1 MLTLEQEIAPEL
13 RRLRR
18 EAVAKGLLTEE
29 QMRELEQKY
38 SVENLHMSLSLSPRN
53 YTDIVGFCRQGEL
66 YGI

>member
-18 EAVAKGLLTEE
+18 EAVAKGLLTET

-38 SVENLHMSLSLSPRN
+38 SVENLFMALGCSPKT
-53 YTDIVGFCRQGEL
+53 YEGLVGYCEQGEL